1 MGNENSKQIGS
12 RDTQQELET
21 FEKLMSM
28 GFNEHKSWD
37 ATKKYK
43 GNILKA
49 INYLTKQNESQN
61 NLQNETD
68 SIYETKYNSSHI
80 FDKHIGKTDISHNA
94 NEEDQTAQ
102 NIANKIILIYKKLLT
117 VVSANTCQHNT
128 EINSNELYNEYY
140 EKKK

>member
-1 MGNENSKQIGS
+1 MGNENSRQNDT

-28 GFNEHKSWD
+28 GFNEHKSWNV
-37 ATKKYK
+37 TKKYN
-43 GNILKA
+43 GNIMKA
-49 INYLTKQNESQN
+49 INYLTTHDESEN

-68 SIYETKYNSSHI
+68 IYETKYNSSHI
-80 FDKHIGKTDISHNA
+80 FDKHVTKTDISHSV
-94 NEEDQTAQ
+94 NEEEQTPQ